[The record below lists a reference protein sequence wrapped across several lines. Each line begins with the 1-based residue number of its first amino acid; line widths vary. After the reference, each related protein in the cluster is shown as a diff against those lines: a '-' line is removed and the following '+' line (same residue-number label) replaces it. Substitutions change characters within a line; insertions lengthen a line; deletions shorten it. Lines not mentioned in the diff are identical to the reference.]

1 MFVSPAANPINDVG
15 IKTEQYIFDRDSFFN
30 ASINRYDQN
39 FERFY
44 DDSSQSSTM
53 EIQVSRKLLLLSLL
67 FFFSFVLGHVETIVC
82 GEANTFD
89 RRMNGAVIETKGK
102 LDSINISSSP
112 FFASIYTLAYGHAR
126 DTRKRSV
133 REWKSDTS
141 TSSLPSFSLF
151 FFLFFFTFSLLFSP
165 SPPFLQTRDTKR
177 R

>member
-1 MFVSPAANPINDVG
+1 MIEN
-15 IKTEQYIFDRDSFFN
+15 
-30 ASINRYDQN
+30 QN
-39 FERFY
+39 LERFY
-44 DDSSQSSTM
+44 DHSSQSSTM

-141 TSSLPSFSLF
+141 TSPLPSFSLF